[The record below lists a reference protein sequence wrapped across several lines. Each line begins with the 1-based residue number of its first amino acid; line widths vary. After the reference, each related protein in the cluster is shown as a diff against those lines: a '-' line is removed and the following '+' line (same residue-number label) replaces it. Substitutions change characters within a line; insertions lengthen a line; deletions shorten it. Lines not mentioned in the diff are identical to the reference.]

1 MNKET
6 VGKLSSDLIIKQV
19 DDTHS
24 ATDQMKEQL
33 TDWDKNIMECVE
45 RGKKDF
51 PDDFFVVV
59 ITKKERLMQN
69 VLRNY
74 FTCRHSCPTPEWDQ
88 TLFRYER
95 SLEKLTFLWV
105 VPSKDTCEFFTRN
118 AFRIQ
123 GEDKQLLKYVLDLN
137 DGTLL
142 RMAKKLNGE
151 VELSPLLQ

>member
-6 VGKLSSDLIIKQV
+6 VGKLSSELIVKQV

-88 TLFRYER
+88 TVFRYER

-118 AFRIQ
+118 AFRIE
-123 GEDKQLLKYVLDLN
+123 GEDMQLLKYVIDLN

-142 RMAKKLNGE
+142 RMAKRLNGE

>member
-51 PDDFFVVV
+51 ADDFFVVV

-118 AFRIQ
+118 ALQIQ

-142 RMAKKLNGE
+142 RTAKKLNGE